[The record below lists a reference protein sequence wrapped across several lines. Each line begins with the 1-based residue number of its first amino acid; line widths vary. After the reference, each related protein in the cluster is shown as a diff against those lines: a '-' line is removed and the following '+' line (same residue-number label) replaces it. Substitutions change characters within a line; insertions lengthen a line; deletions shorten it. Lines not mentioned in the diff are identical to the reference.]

1 MSLCCWCHSLQV
13 LARFFGLDVLIFGS
27 SFVMLPFFL
36 QETRPPVF
44 SPCFFWLEVA
54 RIGSNQPFLRQ
65 QDFIDFSPAV
75 VDFQFQLLS
84 LYAKHHQDVPGNL
97 QLVSDRT
104 DTFFSGSGESLCECR
119 EDCKKKISGVVY

>member
-1 MSLCCWCHSLQV
+1 VRVSSSGSFLLRRLDIWKQFCYASL
-13 LARFFGLDVLIFGS
+13 F
-27 SFVMLPFFL
+27 
-36 QETRPPVF
+36 QET
-44 SPCFFWLEVA
+44 SPCVFTVFLSVEVA
-54 RIGSNQPFLRQ
+54 RTVRQ

-104 DTFFSGSGESLCECR
+104 LLTSALEA
-119 EDCKKKISGVVY
+119 KKVDVNLEPKSKTTCFG

>member
-1 MSLCCWCHSLQV
+1 MTRWCVFQV
-13 LARFFGLDVLIFGS
+13 VAPFCLDVLISGS
-27 SFVMLPFFL
+27 SFVMLPFSKKQVL
-36 QETRPPVF
+36 GVF
-44 SPCFFWLEVA
+44 TVFFSVEVA
-54 RIGSNQPFLRQ
+54 RTVRQ

-104 DTFFSGSGESLCECR
+104 LLTSGSEES
-119 EDCKKKISGVVY
+119 